1 MDISINLKTRDKL
14 IVDSEVLFRWLLMV
28 SKDREVDPE
37 KVLEHELACI
47 TPAPFYD
54 NGTMKKTAKAD
65 LAGKIEG

>member
-1 MDISINLKTRDKL
+1 
-14 IVDSEVLFRWLLMV
+14 MV